1 MRFWQSLIFAETEQ
15 LVDIARTADELG
27 FTGVVVPDHVALP
40 DQVESSY
47 PYSEYELD
55 PRASFL
61 DPWPTIAAMAAV
73 TERLRFSPYVYIL
86 PMRDPFSVAKS
97 VATTSL
103 LSQGRVA
110 LGAGVGWLREEIEL
124 LGHPWPQRGAR
135 TDEML
140 EILRSLFRDGRAEW
154 HGEHFDF
161 PLVHVEPTP
170 REPVPIY
177 IGGHSDAA
185 IRRAARHDGW
195 MGLDFE
201 RTEIP
206 PLIERIRAAR
216 EAAGR
221 AGEPFEIFLSLRGKL
236 DRDAV
241 EELEAMG
248 VTALL
253 LPAWALQRDGAA
265 SLAAKQDHMEATAE
279 ALFG

>member
-1 MRFWQSLIFAETEQ
+1 MHFWQSLIFSETEQ
-15 LVDIARTADELG
+15 LVDIARTADDLG

-61 DPWPTIAAMAAV
+61 DPWPAIAAMAAV

-103 LSQGRVA
+103 LSGGRVA
-110 LGAGVGWLREEIEL
+110 LGAGVGWLREEVEL
-124 LGHPWPQRGAR
+124 LGHPWARRGAR

-140 EILRSLFRDGRAEW
+140 EILRALFRDGETEW
-154 HGEHFDF
+154 RGDHFDF
-161 PLVHVEPTP
+161 PRVHVQPTP

-177 IGGHSDAA
+177 IGGHSEAA
-185 IRRAARHDGW
+185 IQRAARFDGW

-201 RTEIP
+201 RSEIP

-221 AGEPFEIFLSLRGKL
+221 ADEPFEIFLSLRGRL
-236 DRDAV
+236 DREAV

-253 LPAWALQRDGAA
+253 LPAWALQRDGVT
-265 SLAAKQDHMEATAE
+265 SLAAKQEQMEATAE